1 MREVKLNDREK
12 KALRLVIQMAEK
24 GTGGQ
29 FTWSDEVV
37 LESYKV
43 EMTKA
48 QMSGYLAMLQRKG
61 LITIYPKDKNS
72 DSPGGQIGVGRLG
85 DMENLDSVKKYLF
98 TTHRSGD
105 ITWVNSYEGE
115 KEIARLDARQ
125 GNINVLVENFMQ
137 MNIGREG
144 WNEVALKEKIEE
156 LRESY
161 ADEKKY
167 TDMKLSNMVLINC

>member
-1 MREVKLNDREK
+1 
-12 KALRLVIQMAEK
+12 
-24 GTGGQ
+24 
-29 FTWSDEVV
+29 
-37 LESYKV
+37 
-43 EMTKA
+43 
-48 QMSGYLAMLQRKG
+48 
-61 LITIYPKDKNS
+61 
-72 DSPGGQIGVGRLG
+72 
-85 DMENLDSVKKYLF
+85 MENLDSVKKYLF